1 MTLREI
7 RNAYEQNYQ
16 LMVETIV
23 EMGGEKKIAEHREK
37 KTSLFRKLRQLQR
50 IEHQLSD
57 MEELLQT
64 ESVTGR

>member
-7 RNAYEQNYQ
+7 RSAYERNYR
-16 LMVETIV
+16 LMVETIM

-50 IEHQLSD
+50 TEHQLSD
-57 MEELLQT
+57 MEESIQI
-64 ESVTGR
+64 E